1 MNIKKKEKIALQ
13 VLLLTAIFAVILS
26 LLLLPAMEEK
36 ALASADLDL
45 ASLELE
51 EKQELM
57 ADTGLDE
64 RHKEAMEEAEKNYN
78 YFYSVL
84 NSYTID
90 TIINTLVQ
98 KHDMSISMLNIGEY
112 EDATYDFPKLEEE
125 ELKVLVK
132 STVNLT
138 ISGNYTNMIRFMDAL
153 NQKSTGLR
161 VDMLSIYENTMDAT
175 GRHGMTASF
184 RIYIYGVDVQIESL
198 QKELGIDSHEAA
210 AE

>member
-1 MNIKKKEKIALQ
+1 MNLKKKEKIALQ
-13 VLLLTAIFAVILS
+13 VLLLTAVFAVIFS
-26 LLLLPAMEEK
+26 LLLIPAMEEK
-36 ALASADLDL
+36 ALAAADLDL
-45 ASLELE
+45 ARLELE

-138 ISGNYTNMIRFMDAL
+138 VSGNYTNIIRFMDAL

-161 VDMLSIYENTMDAT
+161 MDLLSIYENTMDAT
-175 GRHGMTASF
+175 GRQGMTASF

-198 QKELGIDSHEAA
+198 QKELGIGGHESA